1 MEVPVT
7 KQNLHIE
14 STVAFAKETYANA
27 KTYMD
32 ESVLAHCMA
41 AARLAESIAQKLFR
55 DMRGDV
61 IPQDSQDIIEAIV
74 HAAVLSEAIN
84 INRRTF
90 EQIAD
95 ITNVQI
101 ASMVS
106 ALTRDLRLVETKRD
120 IEYRGRLSISP
131 LSTQIV
137 AVAAIIC
144 TAQAAVKLLK
154 AHSIAAIPKARKI
167 LAQLDGDLLAAH
179 ATSRYYTLRL
189 YAHAARNLIGDAN
202 QIIKKLKADARTAR
216 MVEKSTAGIRMRQA
230 AKKAVTSDNQEP
242 KRGRKRSVK

>member
-1 MEVPVT
+1 MT

-14 STVAFAKETYANA
+14 TTIAFAKETYADA
-27 KTYMD
+27 KTQTS
-32 ESVLAHCMA
+32 ETVLAHCTA

-84 INRRTF
+84 VNRRTF

-120 IEYRGRLSISP
+120 IEYRGRLSVSP

-144 TAQAAVKLLK
+144 TANSVVKLLT
-154 AHSIAAIPKARKI
+154 AQNILAIPIARKI

-189 YAHAARNLIGDAN
+189 YAHAARNLIADAN

-230 AKKAVTSDNQEP
+230 AKKAVTPDNQEP
-242 KRGRKRSVK
+242 KRDRKRSVK

>member
-1 MEVPVT
+1 MT
-7 KQNLHIE
+7 KQNLQIE
-14 STVAFAKETYANA
+14 TTVAFAKDTYGSA
-27 KTYMD
+27 KTHTD
-32 ESVLAHCMA
+32 AGVFAHCMA

-84 INRRTF
+84 VNRCTF
-90 EQIAD
+90 EQVAD
-95 ITNVQI
+95 VTNVQI

-120 IEYRGRLSISP
+120 IEYRGRLSVSP

-144 TAQAAVKLLK
+144 AAKAAIKLLEL
-154 AHSIAAIPKARKI
+154 HSITAIPKARKI
-167 LAQLDGDLLAAH
+167 LAQLDGDLLSAH

-189 YAHAARNLIGDAN
+189 YAHAARNLIADAN
-202 QIIKKLKADARTAR
+202 QIIKKLKADARMAR
-216 MVEKSTAGIRMRQA
+216 IVEKNTAGIRMRQA
-230 AKKAVTSDNQEP
+230 AKKSVKPDNQEQ
-242 KRGRKRSVK
+242 KRDRKRPIK

>member
-7 KQNLHIE
+7 KQNLQIE
-14 STVAFAKETYANA
+14 TTVAFAKATYADA
-27 KTYMD
+27 KTQTA
-32 ESVLAHCMA
+32 ETVLAHCMA
-41 AARLAESIAQKLFR
+41 AARLAEAIAQKLFR

-61 IPQDSQDIIEAIV
+61 IPQDSQDIVESIV

-144 TAQAAVKLLK
+144 TANSVVKLLT
-154 AHSIAAIPKARKI
+154 AQNILAIPIARKI

-189 YAHAARNLIGDAN
+189 YAHAARNLIADAN

>member
-1 MEVPVT
+1 MT

-27 KTYMD
+27 KTHMD

-41 AARLAESIAQKLFR
+41 SARLAESIAQKLFR

-61 IPQDSQDIIEAIV
+61 IPQDSQDIIESIV
-74 HAAVLSEAIN
+74 HAAVLSESIN
-84 INRRTF
+84 VNRRTF

-144 TAQAAVKLLK
+144 TANAAVKLLQV
-154 AHSIAAIPKARKI
+154 HSIAAIPKARKI

-179 ATSRYYTLRL
+179 ATSRCYTLRL
-189 YAHAARNLIGDAN
+189 YAHAARNLISDAN

-230 AKKAVTSDNQEP
+230 AKKAVTTDNKEP
-242 KRGRKRSVK
+242 KHGRKRSVK